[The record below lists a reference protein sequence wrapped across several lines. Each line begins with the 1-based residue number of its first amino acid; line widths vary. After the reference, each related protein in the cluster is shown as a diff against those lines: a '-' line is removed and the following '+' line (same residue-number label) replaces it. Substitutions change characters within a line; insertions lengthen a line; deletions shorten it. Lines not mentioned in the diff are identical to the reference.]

1 MNSRIINFSDILL
14 KVNEQ
19 KSDRDA
25 ILDVIVLPAITEI
38 IREVGLEPL
47 KFFSDD
53 VSLKRFMELPIKTKE
68 EDDAFGSVVYD

>member
-25 ILDVIVLPAITEI
+25 ILDIIVLPAITEI
-38 IREVGLEPL
+38 IREVGIEP
-47 KFFSDD
+47 
-53 VSLKRFMELPIKTKE
+53 
-68 EDDAFGSVVYD
+68 